1 MQNVAVTKNLK
12 ISMAFNIFEKIR
24 EDIGNLKHQQEV
36 IRKGIHWKY

>member
-1 MQNVAVTKNLK
+1 MQNYRSDKELK

-24 EDIGNLKHQQEV
+24 ESIGNLKHQQEV